1 MHNQNLNSS
10 SPQPHNAMNVPPEVL
25 EMILAG
31 QDELTL
37 VALAQTSRYMY
48 QVVAPKLWGVMM
60 PSLSYNH
67 RFVLF
72 EREAHTKLAMF
83 HTQKGPNNFRDKL
96 NRQMRSRDTVHP
108 NGLVHNLVLTTPN
121 FDQKFLD
128 REKYPNVRN
137 VELVVKGCG
146 SMEVV
151 RSLRIMDLYMR
162 ENPGVKV
169 AIDAWCHVPISVE
182 HIVQRVFSLD
192 IYEFPEDQVCEQLKL
207 KQLRLTNSDST
218 KPSLQYL
225 SRLQGLEFLEVP
237 GIAVSRVWLD
247 DETDDNT
254 PTHVALHF
262 PNLTHLRIKC
272 IRTIPV
278 AFLNSIVA
286 PRLTT
291 LELYYHFT
299 HTTSGTKEE
308 TRLISQIH
316 PVASVTHLRLADIS
330 EPSDLAIV
338 RRYPQCRMVTI
349 VGKPKWSVASIAFNL
364 MHEYLLDRL
373 LWERVEGSVLQTTTF
388 EAQQIEVNKSLH
400 V

>member
-1 MHNQNLNSS
+1 
-10 SPQPHNAMNVPPEVL
+10 
-25 EMILAG
+25 MILAG

-37 VALAQTSRYMY
+37 VALAQTSRYMF
-48 QVVAPKLWGVMM
+48 QAVAPKLWGVMM

-72 EREAHTKLAMF
+72 EREAHAKLAMF
-83 HTQKGPNNFRDKL
+83 HTQKGPNNYRDKL
-96 NRQMRSRDTVHP
+96 NRQMRSRDTQHP
-108 NGLVHNLVLTTPN
+108 NEHVLHLVLTTPN

-128 REKYPNVRN
+128 REKYPNVRDI
-137 VELVVKGCG
+137 ELVVKGCG

-151 RSLRIMDLYMR
+151 RSLRVMDLYMR
-162 ENPGVKV
+162 ENPDVKV
-169 AIDAWCHVPISVE
+169 AIDAWCHVPMSVE

-192 IYEFPEDQVCEQLKL
+192 IYEFPEDQVSEGLKL

-218 KPSLQYL
+218 KPSLHYL

-237 GIAVSRVWLD
+237 GIAVSRVWINDDDTSPSVTLD
-247 DETDDNT
+247 
-254 PTHVALHF
+254 F

-272 IRTIPV
+272 VRVLPV
-278 AFLNSIVA
+278 AFLNAIVA
-286 PRLTT
+286 PKLTT
-291 LELYYHFT
+291 LELYFHFT

-308 TRLISQIH
+308 SRLISR
-316 PVASVTHLRLADIS
+316 VRAVDSVTHLRLADVS

-338 RRYPQCRMVTI
+338 RRYPQCRLVTI
-349 VGKPKWSVASIAFNL
+349 VGKPKWSVPSIAFNL
-364 MHEYLLDRL
+364 MHEYQLERL

-388 EAQQIEVNKSLH
+388 EPQRIEISKSLH

>member
-1 MHNQNLNSS
+1 
-10 SPQPHNAMNVPPEVL
+10 MNVPPEVL

-37 VALAQTSRYMY
+37 AALAQTNRYMY
-48 QVVAPKLWGVMM
+48 SVVAPKLWGVMM
-60 PSLSYNH
+60 SSLSYNH

-72 EREAHTKLAMF
+72 EREAHAKLAMF
-83 HTQKGPNNFRDKL
+83 LTQKGPNNFCDKL
-96 NRQMRSRDTVHP
+96 NRQMRSRDTQHP
-108 NGLVHNLVLTTPN
+108 NLHVRNLVLTTPN

-128 REKYPNVRN
+128 REKYPNVQN

-151 RSLRIMDLYMR
+151 RSLRVMDLYMR
-162 ENPGVKV
+162 ENPDVKV
-169 AIDAWCHVPISVE
+169 AIDAWCHVPMSVE

-192 IYEFPEDQVCEQLKL
+192 IYEFPEDQVCEDLKL

-218 KPSLQYL
+218 KPSLHYL
-225 SRLQGLEFLEVP
+225 ARLPGLEFLEVP
-237 GIAVSRVWLD
+237 GIAVSRVWVDDPEDSEPNTKLVKLD
-247 DETDDNT
+247 
-254 PTHVALHF
+254 F

-278 AFLNSIVA
+278 AFLNSIEA
-286 PRLTT
+286 PKLST

-308 TRLISQIH
+308 TRLISQIA

-338 RRYPQCRMVTI
+338 RRYPQCRLVTI
-349 VGKPKWSVASIAFNL
+349 VGKPKWSVVSIAFNL
-364 MHEYLLDRL
+364 MHEYRL
-373 LWERVEGSVLQTTTF
+373 ERLFWERVEGSVLQTTTF
-388 EAQQIEVNKSLH
+388 EPHTTRECESLH
-400 V
+400 M

>member
-1 MHNQNLNSS
+1 
-10 SPQPHNAMNVPPEVL
+10 MNVPPEVL

-37 VALAQTSRYMY
+37 VSLAQTNRYMF
-48 QVVAPKLWGVMM
+48 QAVAPKLWGVMM

-96 NRQMRSRDTVHP
+96 NRQMRSRETQLANPHV
-108 NGLVHNLVLTTPN
+108 LNLVLTTPN

-128 REKYPNVRN
+128 REKYPNVQN

-151 RSLRIMDLYMR
+151 RSLRVMDLYMK
-162 ENPGVKV
+162 ENPDVRV
-169 AIDAWCHVPISVE
+169 AIDAWCHVPMSVE

-192 IYEFPEDQVCEQLKL
+192 IYEFPEDQVTEELKL
-207 KQLRLTNSDST
+207 KQLRLTNSDAT
-218 KPSLQYL
+218 KPSLHYL
-225 SRLQGLEFLEVP
+225 RRLQGLEFLEVP
-237 GIAVSRVWLD
+237 GIAVSRVWLNGD
-247 DETDDNT
+247 DDDDT
-254 PTHVALHF
+254 PKSSQVTLKF

-278 AFLNSIVA
+278 AFLNAIEA
-286 PRLTT
+286 PQLST

-308 TRLISQIH
+308 SRLVSQIK
-316 PVASVTHLRLADIS
+316 PVDSVTHLRLADIS

-338 RRYPQCRMVTI
+338 RRYPQCRLVTI
-349 VGKPKWSVASIAFNL
+349 VGKPKWSVATIAFNL
-364 MHEYLLDRL
+364 MHEYGLERL

-388 EAQQIEVNKSLH
+388 EAQREELRQSLH